1 MKSTFSITALMLS
14 PFLKKS
20 VGIWFSFG
28 KMYSFPSSSK
38 MITCLPRMWCTSPT
52 ITSPILSLNISY
64 IAALLC
70 SCNFVAKICFNVK
83 IFLRPNCANGISW
96 VNSSPTSN
104 VGSIFFASEISIS
117 KSSSS
122 DIWSSTIF
130 LFKNI

>member
-1 MKSTFSITALMLS
+1 MIVPSNISGISNSKSFSKNLGAVLETIICGLEPLKSTFSITALMLS

-83 IFLRPNCANGISW
+83 IFLLPS
-96 VNSSPTSN
+96 
-104 VGSIFFASEISIS
+104 
-117 KSSSS
+117 
-122 DIWSSTIF
+122 
-130 LFKNI
+130 